1 METEITIKI
10 PRTRLDKKRLIF
22 LPNKKGEWMDLK
34 EIPEY
39 IHSNWILPEDIMK
52 KTFYLNGKPVYSGV
66 HILDF
71 IESILDLLSGDT
83 NKFLYKI
90 TIIKY
95 KDLKLEIEEVYD

>member
-1 METEITIKI
+1 MEAEVVIKI
-10 PRTRLDKKRLIF
+10 PRTRLDKKRLVF
-22 LPNKKGEWMDLK
+22 LPNKRGEWINLK

-39 IHSNWILPEDIMK
+39 IHSNWILPEDLMN
-52 KTFYLNGKPVYSGV
+52 KTFYLNGKPVYSGI

-71 IESILDLLSGDT
+71 IESILDHLDGDT

-95 KDLKLEIEEVYD
+95 RDLKLEIEEL